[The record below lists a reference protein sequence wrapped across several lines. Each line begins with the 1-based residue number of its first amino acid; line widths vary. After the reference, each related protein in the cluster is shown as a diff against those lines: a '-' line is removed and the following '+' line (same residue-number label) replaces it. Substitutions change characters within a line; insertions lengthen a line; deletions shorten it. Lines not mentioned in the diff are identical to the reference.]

1 MIIFRI
7 AFPLREVDH
16 EFSSAIAASDSQF
29 TLRSKEYPSPTQAKL
44 CEICQRKAK

>member
-29 TLRSKEYPSPTQAKL
+29 TLRKEYLANSGKTLQ
-44 CEICQRKAK
+44 ICQQKAK